1 MTDPEVKARILSQA
15 VPWIREHQGARV
27 VVKIGGEAL
36 EDRTLAH
43 TVVTDLALL
52 SFVGMRLVV
61 VHGGGPQVS
70 RAMERAGLDASF
82 VGGLRVTDDEAVTVV
97 RQVLVGDINQEL
109 VSLLNAAGTSAVG
122 IAGADAGLFRAA
134 PQPGPNGEDLGRVGT
149 IERVDPAVVHVL
161 LDAGYTPVVA
171 TVAPDSDG
179 RPLNVNAD
187 TAAGALAAA
196 LGAAKLVYLTNVDG
210 LYRDFGNTDSLVSE
224 MKVDEL
230 RALTPSLSE
239 GMRPKA
245 ESALGALDAGVGK
258 VHILDGR
265 IPHALLLEVF
275 TDEGVGT
282 QIQ

>member
-1 MTDPEVKARILSQA
+1 MTEPETKARILA
-15 VPWIREHQGARV
+15 AALPWIRAHQNARV

-36 EDRTLAH
+36 EDPGLAR

-52 SFVGMRLVV
+52 SMVGMRLVV

-70 RAMERAGLDASF
+70 RAMERAGLEASF
-82 VGGLRVTDDEAVTVV
+82 VGGLRVTDDAAVTVV
-97 RQVLVGDINQEL
+97 RQVLVGEINQEL
-109 VSLLNAAGTSAVG
+109 VSLLNTAGAHAVG
-122 IAGADAGLFRAA
+122 VSGADGGLLRAK
-134 PQPGPNGEDLGRVGT
+134 PQPGPNNEDLGRVGT
-149 IERVDPAVVHVL
+149 IDAVDPSVVDVL
-161 LDAGYTPVVA
+161 FDAGYTPVVA
-171 TVAPDSDG
+171 TVAPDADG

-187 TAAGALAAA
+187 TAAGAIAAA

-210 LYRDFGNTDSLVSE
+210 LYRDFGDTDSLVSE
-224 MKVDEL
+224 IKVDEL
-230 RALTPSLSE
+230 RALVPTLSD

-245 ESALGALDAGVGK
+245 ESAVAALEAGVGK

-265 IPHALLLEVF
+265 VPHALLLEVF